1 MKTAL
6 GRRMKH
12 QTKGTKRLLALSVF
26 LVLTAIFVL
35 GMRVAYPNHRTVA
48 LVLLGLSLLPLSVSY
63 RRNNLVMTARK
74 ERIREIR
81 RRFIPHMVVGA
92 ILLSVFYVVWQL
104 FPVYKSPLADMK
116 SDDLREEIKAD
127 LDTYLI
133 LRRSIDD
140 VLELA
145 REECLLECDVKT
157 LSIEKSVEIR
167 SVWRDIVMLF
177 LEFDMLKEK
186 YRGFYQIDYVSE
198 PELHSDAFM
207 LAYMAYVGQYDACL
221 QVVEMVEK
229 SEFLDNLLNEAG
241 EGIPEKSYYTMKQR
255 LTKSRVMIQMNAGA
269 AYYQLVKGSTT
280 IDPEIAADFRMRR
293 DRFYK
298 GLGEKL
304 ELFAKN
310 PLDRLE
316 RKAFETMLPI
326 QKKVAVQMSYIR
338 MTNRDY
344 LITPQMIGRYK
355 ERLEPGDIMVQ
366 RRNWHMTNIGIP
378 GFWPHV
384 ALYVGT
390 PAELEAYFSE
400 LDIDPLKTL
409 QEHAPVAYS
418 VWLKN
423 DADGYPMRVIESIRP
438 GVVLQSLEK
447 STRCDY
453 LGVIRPNLSKE
464 EKFKAL
470 LEAFEQ
476 YGKPYDLNFD
486 FATDNEQ
493 VCSELVYKAYKCSSL
508 PLEPNVNNGR
518 LMLLPNELAREAIAN
533 MGPGAAFSFVLFL
546 DAVEKDDTIVERDER
561 AFQESVNRPKWDMMQ
576 R

>member
-1 MKTAL
+1 MK
-6 GRRMKH
+6 RP
-12 QTKGTKRLLALSVF
+12 TKGTKRLLALSVF
-26 LVLTAIFVL
+26 LVLAAIFVL
-35 GMRVAYPNHRTVA
+35 GLRIAYPAHRTLA
-48 LVLLGLSLLPLSVSY
+48 LILLGLSWLPLFVSY
-63 RRNNLVMTARK
+63 RRNALAMSAGK
-74 ERIREIR
+74 QRIREKAR
-81 RRFIPHMVVGA
+81 PFIPHMVVGG
-92 ILLSVFYVVWQL
+92 ILLLVFYVVWQL
-104 FPVYKSPLADMK
+104 FPVYESPLADMK
-116 SDDLREEIKAD
+116 PDELREEIKAD

-140 VLELA
+140 ALEQA
-145 REECLLECDVKT
+145 RDQCLLECDVKT
-157 LSIEKSVEIR
+157 LSMEKREAIR
-167 SVWRDIVMLF
+167 SLWRDMVMLF

-221 QVVEMVEK
+221 QVVEMVEN
-229 SEFLDNLLNEAG
+229 SEFLDDLLNE
-241 EGIPEKSYYTMKQR
+241 EGQGVPEESYYTMKQH
-255 LTKSRVMIQMNAGA
+255 LTKSRVMIRMNAGA

-280 IDPEIAADFRMRR
+280 IDPEIVEDFRTRR

-298 GLGEKL
+298 GLGKKL

-316 RKAFETMLPI
+316 RTAFETMLPI

-355 ERLEPGDIMVQ
+355 DRFEPGDIMVQ

-378 GFWPHV
+378 GFWPHA

-409 QEHAPVAYS
+409 QEHAPIAYS
-418 VWLKN
+418 VLLKN

-438 GVVLQSLEK
+438 GVVLQSLET

-453 LGVIRPNLSKE
+453 LGVIRPNLSKKD
-464 EKFKAL
+464 KFKAL
-470 LEAFEQ
+470 LEALEQ

-493 VCSELVYKAYKCSSL
+493 VCSELVYKAYKCSPL
-508 PLEPNVNNGR
+508 PLEPIVSSGR
-518 LMLLPNELAREAIAN
+518 LMLAPNELARQASAN
-533 MGPGAAFSFVLFL
+533 MGPEAAFSFVLFL
-546 DAVEKDDTIVERDER
+546 DAVEKDDTIVECDER
-561 AFQESVNRPKWDMMQ
+561 AFQESVNRPKWDIMQ